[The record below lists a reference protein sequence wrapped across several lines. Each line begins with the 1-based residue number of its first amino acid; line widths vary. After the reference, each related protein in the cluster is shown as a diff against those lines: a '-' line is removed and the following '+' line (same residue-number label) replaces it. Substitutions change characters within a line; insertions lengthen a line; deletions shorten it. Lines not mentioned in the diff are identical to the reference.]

1 MVLAK
6 LDIQTNEIGCL
17 FYTMYTNSRRIQ
29 DLKVM
34 PKTVKPLE
42 ERTGEDHR
50 CCGFGSDQMCL
61 DMIHK
66 AQAAKEKMDATA
78 SDLLDIKG
86 DDQQSEKATG
96 RMGGSIYKLCV

>member
-1 MVLAK
+1 MIMLSLTRVFSYTRRKGQSLQQMVLAK

-50 CCGFGSDQMCL
+50 CCGFGSD
-61 DMIHK
+61 
-66 AQAAKEKMDATA
+66 
-78 SDLLDIKG
+78 
-86 DDQQSEKATG
+86 
-96 RMGGSIYKLCV
+96 